1 MAAGNG
7 RSGRPP
13 HKHSKTAVAQPGDEQ
28 RTWSRERLEK
38 MDARFTR
45 KLEWAFRQKRESRAS
60 AAAQVELPA
69 TNGPR
74 LSTPL
79 WIAHYNE
86 VHPHKALGYRSP
98 REFIAAHA
106 RP

>member
-1 MAAGNG
+1 MAAANG

-60 AAAQVELPA
+60 AAAQVELP
-69 TNGPR
+69 TTSGLR
-74 LSTPL
+74 LSVPL
-79 WIAHYNE
+79 CPDIWT
-86 VHPHKALGYRSP
+86 ALLRSSAP
-98 REFIAAHA
+98 SVTDHE
-106 RP
+106 

>member
-1 MAAGNG
+1 MAAANG

-60 AAAQVELPA
+60 AAAQVELPTSGA
-69 TNGPR
+69 PHF
-74 LSTPL
+74 SAPL
-79 WIAHYNE
+79 CPDIWA
-86 VHPHKALGYRSP
+86 ALLRSNAP
-98 REFIAAHA
+98 SVADHE
-106 RP
+106 

>member
-28 RTWSRERLEK
+28 RTWTRERLEK

-45 KLEWAFRQKRESRAS
+45 KLEWAFRQKRENRAS
-60 AAAQVELPA
+60 AASQVELPI
-69 TNGPR
+69 TSGLR
-74 LSTPL
+74 LSVPL
-79 WIAHYNE
+79 CPNVWA
-86 VHPHKALGYRSP
+86 ALLRSIP
-98 REFIAAHA
+98 ASD
-106 RP
+106 

>member
-1 MAAGNG
+1 MAAANG

-60 AAAQVELPA
+60 AAAQVELP
-69 TNGPR
+69 TTSGLR
-74 LSTPL
+74 LSVPL
-79 WIAHYNE
+79 CPDIWT
-86 VHPHKALGYRSP
+86 ALLRSNAP
-98 REFIAAHA
+98 SVTDHE
-106 RP
+106 